1 MKRLTAI
8 EENGNTFYPYCFRE
22 DTCFGAG
29 ESKKCTECDFAKKV
43 CETLAAYEN
52 TGLTPSQILEMK
64 ERDTAKRYVKQK
76 CQECIFLDK
85 KTTGKRGGIRGY
97 CRLRYPNEQRA
108 GSSTACRFFEKDYEE
123 E

>member
-8 EENGNTFYPYCFRE
+8 EENGNAFYPYCFRE

-29 ESKKCTECDFAKKV
+29 ESEKCTECDFAKKV

-64 ERDTAKRYVKQK
+64 ERDTAKAPVEVDEDFGYFK
-76 CQECIFLDK
+76 CPSCGTNIIADDFNDHKFCLNCGQ
-85 KTTGKRGGIRGY
+85 
-97 CRLRYPNEQRA
+97 RLK
-108 GSSTACRFFEKDYEE
+108 F
-123 E
+123 

>member
-8 EENGNTFYPYCFRE
+8 EENGNAFYPYCFRE

-29 ESKKCTECDFAKKV
+29 ESEKCLECDFAKKV

-64 ERDTAKRYVKQK
+64 ERDTAKVPSVKINNEAVK
-76 CQECIFLDK
+76 IGAIKF
-85 KTTGKRGGIRGY
+85 GKGTKAYHCPNCKRIIIYGDRY
-97 CRLRYPNEQRA
+97 CRDCGQKFIWE
-108 GSSTACRFFEKDYEE
+108 D
-123 E
+123 